1 MALGK
6 VRFFLALSLLNFA
19 LSMHAQGVRALAGA
33 TYGFGAQSVRPE
45 YAAEE
50 KDDATGPGFLIG
62 AAYDTRAD
70 TTMHFRI
77 RLAWQRTYWEQRF
90 RSTYA
95 YSPRYESPSSDG
107 VVSANG
113 RVSTRIDQIVVTP
126 AYVLPIGNRV
136 SALLAADLGLIVD
149 GTFHVQSRWGLVF
162 PHGGGGHHEGNG
174 VFESTTDSTGSG
186 LSYLN
191 VYQFGLSAGL
201 EMHFGSH
208 LAAGAEFCVNT
219 SRLVSYSVNGT
230 PPKYF
235 RLFLGYR
242 FAHKR

>member
-45 YAAEE
+45 YASEQ
-50 KDDATGPGFLIG
+50 KDDATGPGFLFG
-62 AAYDTRAD
+62 AAYDTGAD

-77 RLAWQRTYWEQRF
+77 RLAWQRTYWEQEF
-90 RSTYA
+90 RSTYG
-95 YSPRYESPSSDG
+95 YTPPYPSPSSNG

-113 RVSTRIDQIVVTP
+113 SVSTRMDQVVVTP

-136 SALLAADLGLIVD
+136 CALFAADLGLIVD
-149 GTFHVQSRWGLVF
+149 GTFHVQSRSDLVIPGSGG
-162 PHGGGGHHEGNG
+162 PHGGNG
-174 VFESTTDSTGSG
+174 VFKSTTDSTGSA

-191 VYQFGLSAGL
+191 VFQLGLSAGL

-208 LAAGAEFCVNT
+208 FAAGAEFCVNT
-219 SRLVSYSVNGT
+219 SRLVSYSINGT

-242 FAHKR
+242 LAHKP